1 MPPKVKTLVH
11 AEMIRDGGSL
21 AAEFLDDRDVEW
33 ILFLP
38 LRQVNQ
44 EGRMERLGFDEPV
57 LIDASPDK
65 RPAGT
70 PGITYSKLSGPSY
83 PLSWAQAQELTAQFA
98 RCSSTLNERAA
109 SSLTKLC
116 FAIGHDGKLPQD
128 MERFLPARRQ
138 S

>member
-44 EGRMERLGFDEPV
+44 EG
-57 LIDASPDK
+57 
-65 RPAGT
+65 
-70 PGITYSKLSGPSY
+70 
-83 PLSWAQAQELTAQFA
+83 
-98 RCSSTLNERAA
+98 
-109 SSLTKLC
+109 
-116 FAIGHDGKLPQD
+116 
-128 MERFLPARRQ
+128 
-138 S
+138 